1 MRVCSWIE
9 AANIHETSSF
19 MDLQCKITEVGSQR
33 RKREALAV
41 YFTSIQAKV

>member
-19 MDLQCKITEVGSQR
+19 VDLQCEIREVGSER
-33 RKREALAV
+33 RKRKALAV

>member
-1 MRVCSWIE
+1 MRVGSWIE
-9 AANIHETSSF
+9 ATNIHETSSF
-19 MDLQCKITEVGSQR
+19 VDLNCEITEVGSEC